1 MGGVGHL
8 DSEWAQ
14 LSSQLLHFTQLSSSL
29 LLCGDQMI
37 NAHKMINALFP
48 SENELAEEANGWY

>member
-8 DSEWAQ
+8 DSKWAQ
-14 LSSQLLHFTQLSSSL
+14 LSAQHLHFTQLSSL
-29 LLCGDQMI
+29 LLPCGDQMI

-48 SENELAEEANGWY
+48 SENESAKEANG